1 MANGGG
7 DGTSKFDIPNIL
19 NKNSQQFW
27 NDVKIKFISK
37 EKQDGLEM
45 LEDIY
50 SKFIL
55 HLRKHHSK
63 FSKPLDCYVRRL
75 SVIV

>member
-1 MANGGG
+1 MANAIGNSA
-7 DGTSKFDIPNIL
+7 TKFDITNIFDR
-19 NKNSQQFW
+19 NSQQFW

-50 SKFIL
+50 SKLIIPRRKNYTKL
-55 HLRKHHSK
+55 LETLRVSCSIFK
-63 FSKPLDCYVRRL
+63 C
-75 SVIV
+75 

>member
-1 MANGGG
+1 MASPVG
-7 DGTSKFDIPNIL
+7 DRTGNYDIKDIL
-19 NKNSQQFW
+19 DKNSQQFW

-50 SKFIL
+50 SKYI
-55 HLRKHHSK
+55 
-63 FSKPLDCYVRRL
+63 
-75 SVIV
+75 

>member
-1 MANGGG
+1 MAGPVG
-7 DGTSKFDIPNIL
+7 DPTGNYDIKDIL
-19 NKNSQQFW
+19 DKNSQQFW